1 MNTKLTKSILALAG
15 AAIFFSACSKDND
28 KTDDSNDPNAELK
41 QSIVDNYAE
50 IVFTNYQAAYEK
62 ALSLKLAI
70 ELFVDAPTQTGFD
83 DVKQAWLEAREPYGQ
98 TEVYRFYSGPIDDN
112 DGPEGALNA
121 WPLDE
126 AHIDYV
132 QAGTGN
138 NGNPGNAENIINNTT
153 DFPTIDAAT
162 LLAMNEN
169 GGEKNISLG
178 YHAIEFLLWGQDF
191 NTNGPGDRPY
201 TDYLTDGS
209 GTATNQDRR
218 AEYLKV
224 AAQILVDNL
233 ASLLDQWNDGGSNYR
248 TTFTEDE
255 ADMSIKKMLTGM
267 GVLSKS
273 ELAGER
279 IYVAL
284 DNQDQE
290 DEHSCFSDNTHRDII
305 LNAQGIKNVFTGSY
319 KRYDGYEVSG
329 ASIYDLL
336 KKVDATLAEELNT
349 MIAASVSNAENIPV
363 PFDQALTQETV
374 SGNGPIMTTVHSLQ
388 DQGDKIAEAAAALG
402 ISISTDLPD

>member
-1 MNTKLTKSILALAG
+1 MNIRFTKSMLALAG
-15 AAIFFSACSKDND
+15 SAMLFAACSKDDEN
-28 KTDDSNDPNAELK
+28 TDNADPNAALK
-41 QSIVDNYAE
+41 QSVVSNYAD
-50 IVFTNYQAAYEK
+50 IVFASYEDAHAK
-62 ALSLKLAI
+62 AVILKNKLDA
-70 ELFVDAPTQTGFD
+70 FVDAPSQTAFD
-83 DVKQAWLEAREPYGQ
+83 EAKQAWLDAREPYGQ

-126 AHIDYV
+126 AHVDYV

-138 NGNPGNAENIINNTT
+138 DDNPGNEANIINNTT
-153 DFPTIDAAT
+153 DYPTIDEAT
-162 LLAMNEN
+162 LIGLNEN
-169 GGEKNISLG
+169 GGEKNISIG

-191 NTNGPGDRPY
+191 NAGAPGDRPY
-201 TDYLTDGS
+201 TDYVTDGS

-218 AEYLKV
+218 GDYLKV
-224 AAQILVDNL
+224 TAKILVDDL
-233 ASLLDQWNDGGSNYR
+233 ATMVEAWKEESSNYR
-248 TTFTEDE
+248 GTFTSQ
-255 ADMSIKKMLTGM
+255 AANVSIKNMLTGM

-305 LNAQGIKNVFTGSY
+305 LNAQGIENVYTGTY
-319 KRYDGYEVSG
+319 TRTDGTVVSG
-329 ASIYDLL
+329 ASIYELL
-336 KKVDATLAEELNT
+336 KEVDATLAEELNT
-349 MIAASVSNAENIPV
+349 MIATSVSDAENIPV

-374 SGNGPIMTTVHSLQ
+374 GGNGPIMTTVHSLQ